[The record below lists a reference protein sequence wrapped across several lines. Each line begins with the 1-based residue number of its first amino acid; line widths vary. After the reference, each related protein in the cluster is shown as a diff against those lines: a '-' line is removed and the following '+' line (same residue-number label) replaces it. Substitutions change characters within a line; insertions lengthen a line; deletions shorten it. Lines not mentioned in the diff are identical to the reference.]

1 MAQGAAG
8 AGGAGGGGGLFG
20 NGPRPGGGAGDTAA
34 NAGLQGLSQM
44 SSWMSSVSDAGT
56 QALNKLKENQHVQTL
71 QGTASKLAADAST
84 TGKILKSKV
93 PRMSLGP
100 NDLTCENVGSSRVAD
115 WRRGLFC
122 PTAGG
127 GDESVDNR
135 ATKGAREYV

>member
-8 AGGAGGGGGLFG
+8 GAGGGLFG
-20 NGPRPGGGAGDTAA
+20 NVPRPGGAGDTAA

-56 QALNKLKENQHVQTL
+56 QALNKLKENQHVQTF

-84 TGKILKSKV
+84 TGKILKSQV

-115 WRRGLFC
+115 RRRWLFC

>member
-1 MAQGAAG
+1 MAQGA

-20 NGPRPGGGAGDTAA
+20 NVPRPGGAGDAAA

-84 TGKILKSKV
+84 TGKILKSQR
-93 PRMSLGP
+93 PRMILGP
-100 NDLTCENVGSSRVAD
+100 KNDFENVGSSRVAD
-115 WRRGLFC
+115 RRRWLFC

-127 GDESVDNR
+127 GDESIDNR
-135 ATKGAREYV
+135 ATKGARECV